1 VHVEEE
7 IMTTVTL
14 SAFGDEIA
22 VPLEDQLRVLQE
34 LKVYGLEC
42 RTAWG
47 TNVLKLTDEQARKVR
62 HLCDEAGITVRC
74 IGSPI
79 GKSPITDPIEK
90 ELANLDRI
98 LEIGDLLGTQNVRIF
113 SFYPPDTRTNA
124 HYDQYVPETIDRL
137 GRLTEKAASAGY
149 LLLHENEKDIV
160 GDTPER
166 CHALM
171 SGVNSPHLRFIWD
184 PANFVQVGVEKLTE
198 RYWDLLSPY
207 IGYVHIKDSRLVD
220 RSVVVAG
227 EGDGQVPELLV
238 RLNAAGYNGVLALEP
253 HLKIAGHS
261 SGFSGPEGMAYAVN
275 ALRGVMKQAGLVEA

>member
-1 VHVEEE
+1 
-7 IMTTVTL
+7 MTTVTL